1 MVIPFVLKAIGTT
14 LVSAIE
20 ILKRIIMNEEQ
31 STPEKATE
39 AEQDTSKISF
49 GDATLQSS
57 EELENNK
64 DNDNYYAVDDPKKGI
79 VTSIGDGEMRNEG
92 TVGMGNIPE
101 ESPFS
106 PEGLADEQDKAEQ
119 NSGD

>member
-1 MVIPFVLKAIGTT
+1 M
-14 LVSAIE
+14 S
-20 ILKRIIMNEEQ
+20 EEQ

-79 VTSIGDGEMRNEG
+79 VTNIGDGEMRNEG
-92 TVGMGNIPE
+92 IVGEGNIPDE
-101 ESPFS
+101 NPFS
-106 PEGLADEQDKAEQ
+106 AEGMADDQDEALQ
-119 NSGD
+119 DSGG